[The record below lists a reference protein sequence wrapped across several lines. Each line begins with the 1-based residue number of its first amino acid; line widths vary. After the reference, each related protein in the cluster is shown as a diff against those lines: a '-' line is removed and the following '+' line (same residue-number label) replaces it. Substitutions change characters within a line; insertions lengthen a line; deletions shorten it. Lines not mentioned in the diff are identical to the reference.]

1 MSAVSGVKL
10 RRVVVWIGAALFGA
24 AVLSAHVYKQNLYVR
39 LSRDAQRLEQEMR
52 KRQNELA
59 ALEIDVKGLMRRQR
73 LEDLAVKHFG
83 LAYAG
88 APERVVGGY
97 DKTPHGLAQGEAMA
111 MASADGAHG
120 NGGGWVRETVKW
132 LTTGL

>member
-10 RRVVVWIGAALFGA
+10 RRVVMWIGAALFGA

-39 LSRDAQRLEQEMR
+39 LSREAQKLEQEMR

-59 ALEIDVKGLMRRQR
+59 ALEIDVKGLTRRQR
-73 LEDLAVKHFG
+73 LEELAVKHFG

-88 APERVVGGY
+88 APEKVYGGEGQS
-97 DKTPHGLAQGEAMA
+97 PHGLAQGEVMA
-111 MASADGAHG
+111 MASMDGAQT
-120 NGGGWVRETVKW
+120 NGGSWVKETVKW